1 MIISLNWLKKY
12 IELGESTAELEKLL
26 TFAGIEVEAVKE
38 LPALPKSVI
47 SAKVVSAV
55 AVPKTDHLQQC
66 LVNIG
71 EYDYPEKNEAG
82 YVQVICGAP
91 NCHAG
96 MMAIIAL
103 PGSELP
109 GYTIGKAKIRVWNRT
124 ECSARKRNWAFPT
137 IMPESSSF
145 PTKLQSD
152 QRK

>member
-1 MIISLNWLKKY
+1 
-12 IELGESTAELEKLL
+12 
-26 TFAGIEVEAVKE
+26 
-38 LPALPKSVI
+38 
-47 SAKVVSAV
+47 VVSAG

-145 PTKLQSD
+145 LRTAIGISVNDLYDLPDTIFELEITPNRPD
-152 QRK
+152 LLVIWHRQRPFRKVIPSTYHARHQN